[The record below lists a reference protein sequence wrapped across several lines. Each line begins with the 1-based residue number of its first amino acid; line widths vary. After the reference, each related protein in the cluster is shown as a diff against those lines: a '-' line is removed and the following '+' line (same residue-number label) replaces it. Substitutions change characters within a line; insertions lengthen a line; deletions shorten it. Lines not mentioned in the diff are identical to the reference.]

1 MNAESAHDR
10 ADPGELSV
18 SVLLVDDHRLFA
30 EVLAMR
36 LRDSHGVRK
45 VETAYSLGT
54 ARAVVNVL
62 RPEVVLLD
70 RHLRDDDGLD
80 LMPDLARMQPSPRV
94 LVVSAAT
101 DAATVIEALEN
112 GADGCVRKDDDLGEL
127 LRAVRTVLGG
137 DLYLPAALCRPV
149 VQQLLRETRGDPEAA
164 SFVDAL
170 SVRETE
176 VLRCLVSGMTRAEIA
191 EHLFISANTVR
202 THVQNLLKR
211 SGVHSTGALVAA
223 AREQRVPGIGDPWRR
238 GAHAG
243 SSSS

>member
-1 MNAESAHDR
+1 MSAEAADGGAEPEDR
-10 ADPGELSV
+10 SV
-18 SVLLVDDHRLFA
+18 TVLLVDDHRLFA

-36 LRDSHGVRK
+36 LRDSRGVRK

-54 ARAVVNVL
+54 ARAVANVL
-62 RPEVVLLD
+62 HPEVVLLD

-80 LMPDLARMQPSPRV
+80 LIPDLVRMQRPPRV

-101 DAATVIEALEN
+101 DPATVIEALEN
-112 GADGCVRKDDDLGEL
+112 GADGCVRKDDDLAEL

-149 VQQLLRETRGDPEAA
+149 VQQLLRESRGDPETA
-164 SFVDAL
+164 SFLDAL
-170 SVRETE
+170 STREAE

-191 EHLFISANTVR
+191 EHLFISPNTVR

-211 SGVHSTGALVAA
+211 ADVHSAGALVAA
-223 AREQRVPGIGDPWRR
+223 AREQRVPGIDEPWRR
-238 GAHAG
+238 GVPGRGG
-243 SSSS
+243 SS